1 MSAYINK
8 EEFEKKLKAMRT
20 KYAMENNLTLQW
32 IIYITIF
39 VVGFVVLVAAI
50 IISFLVMILVFMGLP
65 LAFAEGVVKG
75 VKKND

>member
-39 VVGFVVLVAAI
+39 VAGFVVLGAAI
-50 IISFLVMILVFMGLP
+50 VISFLVMILFFIGLQF
-65 LAFAEGVVKG
+65 AFAEGVVRG
-75 VKKND
+75 VKKDD